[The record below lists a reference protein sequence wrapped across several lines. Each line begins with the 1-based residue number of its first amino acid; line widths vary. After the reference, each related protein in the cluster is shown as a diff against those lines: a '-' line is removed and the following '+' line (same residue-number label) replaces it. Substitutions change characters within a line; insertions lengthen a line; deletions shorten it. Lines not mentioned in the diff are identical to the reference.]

1 MGGKPGPSD
10 SSAKTV
16 AVLGGG
22 LAGLSAARSLL
33 ERGYR
38 VTLVEKRPFLGG
50 RAFSFHDP
58 QAGCE
63 VDNGQHI
70 FMGCCRYYLDLVR
83 DLGTAEKSY
92 LQRKLHAEVMLDGR
106 SGVLYSTPSL
116 GALHLLPALLRYPH
130 LGLRDK
136 VLALYALTLAK
147 FTRRAR
153 QARELDNQ
161 TFYQWL
167 KRRGQTERAIDNL
180 WNLIILPT
188 LNDDIRNVNAD
199 MGLMILQEGLLNRPG
214 DATIG
219 YSRVG
224 LTSLTGEPAR
234 RFLQERGATLLLGR
248 ALKSLVVNDSLVC
261 DVELS
266 DGTHVIADAYI
277 SALPFD
283 VLMQVLPT
291 DVAHDPFF
299 STIAGLEFSP
309 IVGIHLWYDRPIME
323 QDFVAFLDSPVQW
336 VFNKSLIQGAEQED
350 GQYVCISV
358 SEAWDFVGR
367 PKEELRELFAREMER
382 LFPRARGARIQ
393 RSLIVK
399 QPEATFRC
407 TPGVAQRRPS
417 QVTPISN
424 LLLAGEWT
432 DTGWPSTMEGA
443 VRSGVFAAD
452 ALASRI

>member
-1 MGGKPGPSD
+1 M
-10 SSAKTV
+10 
-16 AVLGGG
+16 
-22 LAGLSAARSLL
+22 SAARSLV
-33 ERGYR
+33 ESGYS

-70 FMGCCRYYLDLVR
+70 FMGCCRYYIDLVR
-83 DLGTAEKSY
+83 DLGTAEKSF
-92 LQRKLHAEVMLDGR
+92 LQKKLQAEVLLDGK
-106 SGVLYSTPSL
+106 SGVLYSTPAL

-130 LGLRDK
+130 LGFRDK
-136 VLALYALTLAK
+136 VLALYALILAK
-147 FTRRAR
+147 FTGRAK
-153 QARELDNQ
+153 QAEKLDKQ

-188 LNDDIRNVNAD
+188 LNDDIRHVNAD
-199 MGLMILQEGLLNRPG
+199 MGLMILQEGLLNRPR
-214 DATIG
+214 DASIG

-224 LTSLTGEPAR
+224 LTSLTGDPAR

-248 ALKSLVVNDSLVC
+248 AIKSLVVDDSRVC

-266 DGTHVIADAYI
+266 DGSHVTADAYI

-283 VLMQVLPT
+283 ELLQVLPT
-291 DVAHDPFF
+291 EVTRDPYF
-299 STIAGLEFSP
+299 SAIAGLEFSP

-336 VFNKSLIQGAEQED
+336 VFNKSLIQEAEQEE

-358 SEAWDFVGR
+358 SGAWDFVDR
-367 PKEELRELFAREMER
+367 PKDELRELFAREMEK
-382 LFPRARGARIQ
+382 LFPKAREASIL
-393 RSLIVK
+393 RSLVVK

-443 VRSGVFAAD
+443 VRSGVFASD